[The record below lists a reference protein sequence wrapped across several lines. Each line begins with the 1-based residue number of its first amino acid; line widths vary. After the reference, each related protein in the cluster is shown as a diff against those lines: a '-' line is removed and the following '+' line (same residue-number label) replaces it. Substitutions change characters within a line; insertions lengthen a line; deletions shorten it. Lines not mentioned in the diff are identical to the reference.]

1 MKLTPCVIENETFLS
16 LTLTVNKGLLVGVA
30 GMQKGLFL
38 RKISRFVAME
48 RTLWPFSF
56 FEIKQYLLLYNLRNK
71 KPSS

>member
-38 RKISRFVAME
+38 RNISRFVAME
-48 RTLWPFSF
+48 RTLWPF
-56 FEIKQYLLLYNLRNK
+56 
-71 KPSS
+71 